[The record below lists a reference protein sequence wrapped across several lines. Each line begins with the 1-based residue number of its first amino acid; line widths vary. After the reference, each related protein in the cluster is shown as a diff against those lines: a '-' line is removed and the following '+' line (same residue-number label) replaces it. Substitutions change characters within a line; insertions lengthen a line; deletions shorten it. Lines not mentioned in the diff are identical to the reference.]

1 MNFIPKKIKKK
12 VFFSGAYNRIKYDMT
27 RVFVAMVYG
36 TGTKR
41 EKKRKVEKS
50 PVERDLS
57 LMVSSDLKWTIQEEK
72 ATKSAKAFAQI
83 ESSYPTMT
91 DEYETYRLVE
101 LDDNGRVR
109 RVLGYFKAVSEN
121 HARIRAAVIKNN
133 KEIFLTGYYRAN
145 TGNNIGEEI
154 QSKIKMIE
162 DSMKKLQKELDELNN
177 PL

>member
-1 MNFIPKKIKKK
+1 MRKFSKINESIEDKDPIDPSEDVKDFK
-12 VFFSGAYNRIKYDMT
+12 EKFS
-27 RVFVAMVYG
+27 
-36 TGTKR
+36 
-41 EKKRKVEKS
+41 KS
-50 PVERDLS
+50 NNEAWLDPN
-57 LMVSSDLKWTIQEEK
+57 
-72 ATKSAKAFAQI
+72 TKSAKAFAQI

-109 RVLGYFKAVSEN
+109 RVLGYFKAVSEI

>member
-1 MNFIPKKIKKK
+1 MRKFSKINESIEDKDPIDPSEDVKEFK
-12 VFFSGAYNRIKYDMT
+12 EKFS
-27 RVFVAMVYG
+27 
-36 TGTKR
+36 
-41 EKKRKVEKS
+41 KS
-50 PVERDLS
+50 NNEAWLDPN
-57 LMVSSDLKWTIQEEK
+57 
-72 ATKSAKAFAQI
+72 TKSAKAFAQI

>member
-1 MNFIPKKIKKK
+1 MRKFSKINESIEDKDPIDPSEDVKDFK
-12 VFFSGAYNRIKYDMT
+12 EKFS
-27 RVFVAMVYG
+27 
-36 TGTKR
+36 
-41 EKKRKVEKS
+41 KS
-50 PVERDLS
+50 NNEAWLDPN
-57 LMVSSDLKWTIQEEK
+57 
-72 ATKSAKAFAQI
+72 TKSAKAFAQI

-133 KEIFLTGYYRAN
+133 KEIFLTGYYGAN

-162 DSMKKLQKELDELNN
+162 DSMKRLQKELDELKN
-177 PL
+177 PI